1 MNEEIIEQILEDYL
15 AEYSLEQFLE
25 EFDIT
30 PREAVLSLYL
40 EGLLDDDI
48 LETLRPSDV

>member
-25 EFDIT
+25 EFDLT
-30 PREAVLSLYL
+30 PLEAVL
-40 EGLLDDDI
+40 LLDREGFLDEDI